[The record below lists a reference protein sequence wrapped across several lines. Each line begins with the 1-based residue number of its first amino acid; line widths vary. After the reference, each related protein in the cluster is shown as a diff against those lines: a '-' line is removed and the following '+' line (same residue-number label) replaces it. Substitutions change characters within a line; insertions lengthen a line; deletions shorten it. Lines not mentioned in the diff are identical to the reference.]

1 MRCTS
6 GINRCQFF
14 DNDNCNRLYWQVER
28 NVWFKFK
35 YVHSEFSDLRS
46 TVSDYPCG
54 IFTHLAIVLS
64 VLRSTVS
71 DYPLGIFKHLT
82 IALSVLPRFTDS
94 FWLPLCHLQT
104 LVLISVLYIIRSN
117 PPIFCG
123 LFSPSQPIST
133 EGYFINSLTRFN
145 GNSVV
150 IDIRLLKISHGWQ

>member
-14 DNDNCNRLYWQVER
+14 DNNNCNRLYWQVER

-54 IFTHLAIVLS
+54 IF
-64 VLRSTVS
+64 
-71 DYPLGIFKHLT
+71 KHLT
-82 IALSVLPRFTDS
+82 IALSVLPPFTDS

-104 LVLISVLYIIRSN
+104 LVFISVLYIIRSN
-117 PPIFCG
+117 PPIFLG

-133 EGYFINSLTRFN
+133 EGYAINSLKRFN

-150 IDIRLLKISHGWQ
+150 IDASKDFSWMAIMSIQKSL